1 MDFSYLVNET
11 FTFANEELIM
21 YNPYRV
27 KELMMKE
34 KKENYFCPKK
44 PQFPSGE
51 RNDDGRKTSFALKEL
66 AALCR

>member
-1 MDFSYLVNET
+1 
-11 FTFANEELIM
+11 M